1 MPFREINSK
10 MVEATVNPGQRMFSQ
25 RGAMLAYNGDV
36 TFTPNITGG
45 QGGVMSMIGR
55 RVANEATPLM
65 TVEVPLGPGGPG
77 ETPCGTVMFG
87 HGGHHIQVINL
98 SGDTLY
104 VEADRLLAFDGT
116 LEQGT
121 MFMGSQGGVMGM
133 VRGQVTG
140 QGLFTTTLRGH
151 GAVAVMAHGGVIEL
165 PITPGRPVHVDPQA
179 YVAHHGDVRNKLSA
193 ALGWRDMVG
202 RGSGEAFQ
210 LELSGSGAV
219 YVQASEEK
227 L

>member
-10 MVEATVNPGQRMFSQ
+10 MVEAQVIPGQKMYSQ
-25 RGAMLAYNGDV
+25 RGAMLAYRGEV
-36 TFTPNITGG
+36 SFTPSLTGG
-45 QGGVMSMIGR
+45 QGGVMGMIGR
-55 RVANEATPLM
+55 RVANEQTPLM
-65 TVEVPLGPGGPG
+65 SVEGS
-77 ETPCGTVMFG
+77 GTVMFG

-98 SGDTLY
+98 TGETLY

-116 LEQGT
+116 LQQGT

-140 QGLFTTTLRGH
+140 QGLFTTTLKGH
-151 GAVAVMAHGGVIEL
+151 GSVAVMAHGGVIEL
-165 PITPGRPVHVDPQA
+165 PITPQRPVHVDPQA
-179 YVAHHGDVRNKLSA
+179 YVAHHGEVRNKLSA

-210 LELSGSGAV
+210 LELSGQGAV

>member
-10 MVEATVNPGQRMFSQ
+10 LVEGRVLPGQRLFSQ
-25 RGAMLAYNGDV
+25 RGAMIGYRGEV
-36 TFTPNITGG
+36 SFTPNMQAG

-55 RVANEATPLM
+55 RVANEAAPLM
-65 TVEVPLGPGGPG
+65 TVEGN
-77 ETPCGTVMFG
+77 GTVLFG
-87 HGGHHIQVINL
+87 HGGHHVEVIELN
-98 SGDTLY
+98 GETLC

-121 MFMGSQGGVMGM
+121 LFLGADGGVMGM

-140 QGLFTTTLRGH
+140 QGLFTTTLKGT
-151 GAVAVMAHGGVIEL
+151 GSVAVMAHGGVLRL
-165 PITPGRPVHVDPQA
+165 PITPDRPVHVDPQA
-179 YVAHHGDVRNKLSA
+179 YVAHFGDVRNRLST

-210 LELSGSGAV
+210 LELSGNGAV
-219 YVQASEEK
+219 FVQASEEK

>member
-1 MPFREINSK
+1 MPFREVNSR
-10 MVEATVNPGQRMFSQ
+10 MVEATVVPGQKMFSQ
-25 RGAMLAYNGDV
+25 RGAMLAYKGDV
-36 TFTPNITGG
+36 SFTPNLQGG
-45 QGGVMSMIGR
+45 QGGLASMIGR
-55 RVANEATPLM
+55 RVANESTPLM
-65 TVEVPLGPGGPG
+65 TVEGN
-77 ETPCGTVMFG
+77 GTVMFG
-87 HGGHHIQVINL
+87 HGGHHIQVISL

-116 LEQGT
+116 LQQGT

-140 QGLFTTTLRGH
+140 QGLFTTTLKGQ

-165 PITPGRPVHVDPQA
+165 PITPGRAVHVDPQA
-179 YVAHHGDVRNKLSA
+179 YVAHHGDVRNKLST

-219 YVQASEEK
+219 FVQASEEK

>member
-10 MVEATVNPGQRMFSQ
+10 MVEAQVVPGQRLYSQ
-25 RGAMLAYNGDV
+25 RGAMLAYRGDV
-36 TFTPNITGG
+36 SFTPNITGG
-45 QGGVMSMIGR
+45 QGGVMGMIGR
-55 RVANEATPLM
+55 RIANEQTPLM
-65 TVEVPLGPGGPG
+65 TVEGN
-77 ETPCGTVMFG
+77 GTVMFG
-87 HGGHHIQVINL
+87 HGGHHIQVITL
-98 SGDTLY
+98 QGETLY

-116 LEQGT
+116 LQQGT

-140 QGLFTTTLRGH
+140 QGLFTTTLKGH
-151 GAVAVMAHGGVIEL
+151 GAVAVMAHGGVVEL
-165 PITPGRPVHVDPQA
+165 PITPNRPVHVDPQA
-179 YVAHHGDVRNKLSA
+179 YVAHHGDVRNKLST

-210 LELSGSGAV
+210 LELSGQGVV